1 MVTPPDNQPSA
12 QSTRELCRRDS
23 RSAPPTG
30 QTDFFADRMTDV
42 RHSPDGRWKNKWVAW
57 FLCLF
62 FGLAGAHKFYEE
74 NIPAGIA
81 YLCTGGLCGIGWI
94 VDLII
99 LLRRPNP
106 YRTI

>member
-1 MVTPPDNQPSA
+1 MIDFLELSA
-12 QSTRELCRRDS
+12 QSTQELCRRDGG
-23 RSAPPTG
+23 SAPPTG
-30 QTDFFADRMTDV
+30 RAALPADRMTDA
-42 RHSPDGRWKNKWVAW
+42 RRSANGRWKNKWVAW

-106 YRTI
+106 YRAI

>member
-1 MVTPPDNQPSA
+1 MIDFLELSA
-12 QSTRELCRRDS
+12 QSTRELCRRDGG
-23 RSAPPTG
+23 SAPPPG
-30 QTDFFADRMTDV
+30 RSDLPADRMTDA
-42 RHSPDGRWKNKWVAW
+42 RRSANGRWKNKWVAW